1 MKSSFGKAKDDNTI
15 GGVDKMSGRNDG
27 NAKSRGRQDLA
38 SKHPARLDQFADD
51 MFGKDDRKAQ
61 DEDITSRREK

>member
-1 MKSSFGKAKDDNTI
+1 MIIQLFGNTKYDNAMR
-15 GGVDKMSGRNDG
+15 GVDKMTGRNDG

-51 MFGKDDRKAQ
+51 MFKQENKAH
-61 DEDITSRREK
+61 DEDITSRKGK